1 MPLASFQAV
10 EKNGPAVYFEG
21 VEVKDLMTHQAPG
34 IDPGGGSATATGRR
48 SQRIAGGGW
57 CCRARGL
64 ADEASAPRWAAD
76 CDGGSRSPEH
86 RGGRGS
92 RPPHDASLEME
103 SWRPGKSFGS
113 P

>member
-48 SQRIAGGGW
+48 SQRIAGGRLVLP
-57 CCRARGL
+57 RAR
-64 ADEASAPRWAAD
+64 PR
-76 CDGGSRSPEH
+76 
-86 RGGRGS
+86 GRGECATVG
-92 RPPHDASLEME
+92 R
-103 SWRPGKSFGS
+103 
-113 P
+113 